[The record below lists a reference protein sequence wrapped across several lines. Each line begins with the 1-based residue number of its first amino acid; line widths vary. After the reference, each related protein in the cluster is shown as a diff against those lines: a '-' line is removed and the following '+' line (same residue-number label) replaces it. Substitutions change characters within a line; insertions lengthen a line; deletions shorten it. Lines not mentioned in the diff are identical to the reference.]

1 MKTLRAHASLNL
13 SGAGRHRDLGCR
25 GVKCFQAKNGAEC
38 LPWLKSMPP
47 ISDPIFYLAAV
58 PAVTFL
64 GLSKGG
70 FSGTGLLATPLLALI
85 LPPLQAA
92 AILLPILILQ
102 DIISVFVY
110 RHDWDARIL
119 KVMLPGAI
127 MGISAAWVLA
137 AHVSDAHVRLVVG
150 IIALGFVL
158 NQWIGRART
167 DPRRPMVPKGIV
179 WGGVSGFASMLCQA
193 GGPPFQVYVMPQQL
207 AKLTFVGTTAIF
219 FAALNL
225 IKVVPYFALGQFSTA
240 GLATSVA
247 LVPLAV
253 AANFLGIWLV
263 RVTPTAL
270 FYKLSYVLVFVISL
284 ALIHKALTEILA

>member
-1 MKTLRAHASLNL
+1 MSL
-13 SGAGRHRDLGCR
+13 G
-25 GVKCFQAKNGAEC
+25 KNGAEC
-38 LPWLKSMPP
+38 LPWLKSMTP

-70 FSGTGLLATPLLALI
+70 FAGAGLLATPLLALT

-158 NQWIGRART
+158 NQWVGRTRT
-167 DPRRPMVPKGIV
+167 DLRRPMVPKGV
-179 WGGVSGFASMLCQA
+179 FWGGVSGFTSMLCQA

-207 AKLTFVGTTAIF
+207 AKLTFVGTMAVF

-240 GLATSVA
+240 GPATSVA

-270 FYKLSYVLVFVISL
+270 FYKLSYILVFVVSL
-284 ALIHKALTEILA
+284 ALIHKALTEMLA